1 MPADSKEML
10 PGWRRAYE
18 AVWSLLPITREHIT
32 HARSCITAGAVLH
45 YAELSGSAVES
56 GVIPR
61 WEQHDWGRPH
71 IYSKMDL
78 FDRVFA
84 HMSLPAGD
92 VILITDDC
100 FPITVREPFFGRG
113 ESLREFVAA
122 CPHFVFDGDVVLI
135 WPESRRISVFHHEGT
150 FAHIDCHD
158 HAA

>member
-1 MPADSKEML
+1 MHLDSTVVL

-18 AVWSLLPITREHIT
+18 AVWSLFPATRAHIT
-32 HARSCITAGAVLH
+32 PTRSCITPGAILE
-45 YAELSGSAVES
+45 YAELSGIAVGS

-61 WEQHDWGRPH
+61 WEEHDWGRPR

-84 HMSLPAGD
+84 NASIQAGE

-100 FPITVREPFFGRG
+100 FPVTAREPFFCRG

-122 CPHFVFDGDVVLI
+122 CPHFVFDGDVVFI
-135 WPESRRISVFHHEGT
+135 WPVARRISVFHHEGT